1 MFKVEMSRS
10 PFATLIFRGKRFD
23 GAVMPLEALPELAA
37 YRDLLAAVAKEL
49 FFAENPGRV
58 RLPKG
63 FDDSFRLTLSRIEAG
78 SAVPVVER
86 EFTDPQLFPHSD
98 IFDRAREQV
107 ESAITDLAAKAAFPP
122 WLNAAVTA
130 RFSSFGRTLR
140 DDELVVVAGPGK
152 REGAVYDRQ
161 VRRAILVRSQGTYEE
176 DVDLV
181 GVVRETDVDQDSFE
195 IRLADDRRIP
205 VRASRPFFAQVVQSL
220 QRDSA
225 VRVSGTGIYDAEGK
239 LLRVA
244 QATDVSAAEEGDV
257 ASGRPGCRIPVDEQ
271 VDSLRGLQDGWLD
284 GAGRALENETLA
296 WSAKLLRGIVD
307 GFNLATPHIY
317 PTPEGSVRAEWSR
330 SRWEISAELD
340 SFRKV
345 SEVRAVRLD
354 ADEVHERS
362 FSLAEPGQEVLLGS
376 FLASQLR
383 GDD

>member
-1 MFKVEMSRS
+1 MMSRS

-37 YRDLLAAVAKEL
+37 YRDLVAAVAKEM
-49 FFAENPGRV
+49 FFAGNPGRV

-63 FDDSFRLTLSRIEAG
+63 FDASFRLTLSRIEDG
-78 SAVPVVER
+78 SAVPIVER
-86 EFTDPQLFPHSD
+86 EFTSPQLFAD
-98 IFDRAREQV
+98 AGDFFDRAREQV
-107 ESAITDLAAKAAFPP
+107 ESAIKSLAGNAAFPS
-122 WLNAAVTA
+122 WLNPAVTA

-140 DDELVVVAGPGK
+140 DDEAVVVAGAGK
-152 REGAVYDRQ
+152 REGAVYDRRL
-161 VRRAILVRSQGTYEE
+161 RRAILVRSQGTYEE

-181 GVVRETDVDQDSFE
+181 GVVRETDLDQDSFE

-205 VRASRPFFAQVVQSL
+205 VRASRVFISQVVRSL

-225 VRVSGTGIYDAEGK
+225 VRVSGTGVYDAEGK

-244 QATDVSAAEEGDV
+244 QASDVSAAEEGDV

-271 VDSLRGLQDGWLD
+271 VDSLRGLPDGWFD
-284 GAGRALENETLA
+284 GEGHAFEEEGLA

-307 GFNLATPHIY
+307 GFDLATPHIY

-340 SFRKV
+340 SSRRL

-383 GDD
+383 GDE

>member
-1 MFKVEMSRS
+1 MTRS

-49 FFAENPGRV
+49 FFAGNPGRV

-63 FDDSFRLTLSRIEAG
+63 FDASFRLTLSRIEDG

-86 EFTDPQLFPHSD
+86 EFTTPQLFPNTGD
-98 IFDRAREQV
+98 VFDRAREQV
-107 ESAITDLAAKAAFPP
+107 ESAITALAANASFPS
-122 WLNAAVTA
+122 WLTPAVAA
-130 RFSSFGRTLR
+130 RFSTFGRTLR
-140 DDELVVVAGPGK
+140 DDEVVVVAGAGK
-152 REGAVYDRQ
+152 RAGALYDRR

-195 IRLADDRRIP
+195 IRLADDRRVP
-205 VRASRPFFAQVVQSL
+205 VRSSRLFFTQVVQSL
-220 QRDSA
+220 QRDTA
-225 VRVSGTGIYDAEGK
+225 VRVWGTGVYDAEGK

-244 QATDVSAAEEGDV
+244 QATDVSATEEGDV
-257 ASGRPGCRIPVDEQ
+257 ASGRPGCRIPVDGQ
-271 VDSLRGLQDGWLD
+271 VDSLRGLPHGWFDGE
-284 GAGRALENETLA
+284 GRAFADEALA
-296 WSAKLLRGIVD
+296 WSSKLLRGIVD
-307 GFNLATPHIY
+307 GFDLATPHIY

-330 SRWEISAELD
+330 ARWEISAELD
-340 SFRKV
+340 SSRKM

-354 ADEVHERS
+354 ADEVHERR

-376 FLASQLR
+376 FLANQLR
-383 GDD
+383 GDE